1 MISGSPLSKWTIKIS
16 FDDSFSNANL
26 HFTTFKG
33 HGIDSKSNNF
43 ETFFK
48 NPFQITY

>member
-1 MISGSPLSKWTIKIS
+1 MISGSPLSKWTIKVS
-16 FDDSFSNANL
+16 FDDNFSKANL

-48 NPFQITY
+48 NPFQTTY